1 MDEQTIA
8 QRRAR
13 PPHDLRYGFGAGP
26 SSGRMVERL
35 VDKLMRKS
43 PHLTTEEQARLWAAS
58 RHGLH
63 RLLVVS

>member
-13 PPHDLRYGFGAGP
+13 QPHDLRYGFGAGP

-43 PHLTTEEQARLWAAS
+43 PHLTEEQARLWAAS
-58 RHGLH
+58 RRGLH
-63 RLLVVS
+63 RLLVES